1 MGNYEIFSYTY
12 GLNMSLFA
20 LICLII
26 SGFFAAQEKRLLSP
40 ISFLIT
46 AIVFDF
52 AGSWSEKLALN
63 AYEAG
68 QGIETYVM
76 FELLLFLVSCCLHQP
91 V

>member
-68 QGIETYVM
+68 QGIET
-76 FELLLFLVSCCLHQP
+76 
-91 V
+91 